1 MDPADPE
8 PPGSLPTGPHPTV
21 GPGTVTM
28 PRWPG
33 IVLAVG
39 GGVLAIV
46 ALGAAEMIRQGGL
59 AGGSGTAIGWLAI
72 IGAAAFVAGLVYIA
86 LRQLRVRS
94 YLPPERYRGPAV
106 LILTLLVLAVALL
119 LTAPFGDDATALVL
133 GVGEL
138 TVLGTIVLLVASQ
151 VGMLL
156 VSWLLVFRPRALAG
170 LPLPPGDNAGG
181 AILSGVGW
189 GVLATIGASLVG
201 SAVVFVLES
210 LGVEAGPQTAQQAI
224 TRIDPWLAVLAVVI
238 LAPVAEEVFFRGVVF
253 NALLREA
260 GSRWAYIGS
269 AALFAVIHLEPVAML
284 PLFLLGLALAWVYQR
299 TRNLLAPIAMHVTV
313 NGIAVA
319 LVLLDRFDLIRPPT

>member
-1 MDPADPE
+1 
-8 PPGSLPTGPHPTV
+8 
-21 GPGTVTM
+21 M

-33 IVLAVG
+33 VVLSIG
-39 GGVLAIV
+39 GGVLAIA
-46 ALGAAEMIRQGGL
+46 ALVLAELVRRGDAGL
-59 AGGSGTAIGWLAI
+59 SVGVVGWLVI

-86 LRQLRVRS
+86 VRQIRVRS

-106 LILTLLVLAVALL
+106 FILVLLVLAIALL
-119 LTAPFGDDATALVL
+119 LTAPFGEDATALVL
-133 GVGEL
+133 GEGEL
-138 TVLGTIVLLVASQ
+138 TILGSIVILVASQ

-170 LPLPPGDNAGG
+170 LPLPPGSNAAG
-181 AILSGVGW
+181 AIVSGVGW
-189 GVLATIGASLVG
+189 GVVATIGASLLG
-201 SAVVFVLES
+201 AAVVFVLES
-210 LGVEAGPQTAQQAI
+210 LGIETAPQTAEQAI
-224 TRIDPWLAVLAVVI
+224 SLIDPWLAVLAVVI
-238 LAPVAEEVFFRGVVF
+238 LAPIAEEVFFRGVVF

-284 PLFLLGLALAWVYQR
+284 PLFALGLALAWVYQR
-299 TRNLLAPIAMHVTV
+299 TRNLLAPIAMHATV